1 MSDLTAG
8 DGPAKAAGG
17 TDFSAAPMPS
27 LRRGLEIIGWIAVAI
42 LVITGLTAIIGRADF
57 MLGALAQPIPN
68 PDEVFNPFD
77 VRYYNNA
84 LATFLHL
91 GPGFF
96 VMVLG
101 PLQFMRG
108 VRKKH
113 IKLHRI
119 SGRVFVLSGV
129 IGAFSGAVI
138 GVLDPFMGITGQGFN
153 ESMAT
158 VFLSI
163 YVLFTLTMAIVR
175 IRQRNFGQ
183 HREWMIRAFAIM
195 LAIATERLMLTL
207 FMSTTGIDVAN
218 LFGATFWM
226 AGVINIAAGELWIS
240 LTRTPGNGA
249 RHWKDMDAKAVRA

>member
-1 MSDLTAG
+1 M
-8 DGPAKAAGG
+8 PA
-17 TDFSAAPMPS
+17 
-27 LRRGLEIIGWIAVAI
+27 LRRGLEVVGWVVVAI
-42 LVITGLTAIIGRADF
+42 LVFTGLSAIVGRADF
-57 MLGALAQPIPN
+57 MVGAFSQPIPN
-68 PDEVFNPFD
+68 PEEVFNAFD
-77 VRYYNNA
+77 IRYYTNA
-84 LATFLHL
+84 MATVLHL

-113 IKLHRI
+113 IRLHRI

-129 IGAFSGAVI
+129 IGAFSGAAI

-158 VFLSI
+158 TFLSI
-163 YVLFTLTMAIVR
+163 YVLLTLVMAIVR

-195 LAIATERLMLTL
+195 LAIATERLMLTA

-226 AGVINIAAGELWIS
+226 AGAINIAAAELWIS

-249 RHWKDMDAKAVRA
+249 RHWKDLDGKAARA